1 MFRFPIVKY
10 VLLSSIIALS
20 IIINISCDN
29 NKSDDNQSQAESS
42 NDSIVDPLK
51 LITQKIAIDSLNADL
66 YNERAFLYIQKKLI
80 NESLNDIHKALE
92 LKPSEVRYYITL
104 SDIYM
109 LMGKM
114 QKSINTLK
122 KASDLNSEDPAPYL
136 KIAEIYLINKE
147 YPLCFDYIEKA
158 IALDAV
164 NPRAYF
170 MRGFANKE
178 RGDTARAIKFFQI
191 AVDQDQDYYEAYNQL
206 GLLFAAKGSDM
217 AIDYYNNALDI
228 KPNSIEIRYNL
239 AMYYQDDADYS
250 AAINTYLSILD
261 IDSLYKN
268 AFYNLGYIYL
278 VYLEV
283 YETAIDYFTNAI
295 EVHPEYIDAY
305 YNRGYCYELLGRNK
319 EAESDYRKV
328 LELET
333 NYEKA
338 VEGLNRLDGLR

>member
-1 MFRFPIVKY
+1 MKYAFLIHIVT
-10 VLLSSIIALS
+10 LMLIGIIA
-20 IIINISCDN
+20 CDYT
-29 NKSDDNQSQAESS
+29 KVDNEQAIDETTI
-42 NDSIVDPLK
+42 DSLADPLS
-51 LITQKIAIDSLNADL
+51 LISRKIANDSLNADL

-92 LKPSEVRYYITL
+92 LKPSEVRYYMTL

-122 KASDLNSEDPAPYL
+122 KASDLNSEDPGPYL

-178 RGDTARAIKFFQI
+178 RGDTARAVKFFQI
-191 AVDQDQDYYEAYNQL
+191 AIDQDQDYYEAYNQL

-250 AAINTYLSILD
+250 AAINTYLSIID

-305 YNRGYCYELLGRNK
+305 YNRGYCYELLGKNK

-338 VEGLNRLDGLR
+338 VEGLNRLDDVR

>member
-1 MFRFPIVKY
+1 MGIKY
-10 VLLSSIIALS
+10 ILHNFLIALFVFF
-20 IIINISCDN
+20 IISCKN
-29 NKSDDNQSQAESS
+29 NTNEDKHISTETTK
-42 NDSIVDPLK
+42 DSITDPLK
-51 LITQKIAIDSLNADL
+51 LITQKIANDSLNADL
-66 YNERAFLYIQKKLI
+66 YNERSYLYIQKKLI

-92 LKPSEVRYYITL
+92 LKPSEVRYYMTL

-178 RGDTARAIKFFQI
+178 RGDTVRAVKFFQI
-191 AVDQDQDYYEAYNQL
+191 AIDQDQDYYEAYNQL

-250 AAINTYLSILD
+250 AAINTYLSIID

-268 AFYNLGYIYL
+268 AFFNLGYIYL

-295 EVHPEYIDAY
+295 EVHPEYIEAY

-319 EAESDYRKV
+319 EAESDYRKC
-328 LELET
+328 LDLET

-338 VEGLNRLDGLR
+338 VEGLNRLDKR